1 MGIHRTY
8 PYPAYGGLAPV
19 PGGQGEQRDD
29 IADPI
34 GLSANRVGKGLKL
47 KQYIELGSRVPTRN
61 GQGLSYKCVKHIVSL
76 EGRHVMSIETM

>member
-29 IADPI
+29 IANLDPLREDRGGERVNPSSHAI
-34 GLSANRVGKGLKL
+34 LSHVPGLIICA
-47 KQYIELGSRVPTRN
+47 QELSGACLRS
-61 GQGLSYKCVKHIVSL
+61 
-76 EGRHVMSIETM
+76 GRT

>member
-29 IADPI
+29 IANPI
-34 GLSANRVGKGLKL
+34 PSTGDRVGKGLKP
-47 KQYIELGSRVPTRN
+47 YTVNIHR
-61 GQGLSYKCVKHIVSL
+61 GLPKPYGLFLHM
-76 EGRHVMSIETM
+76 RHV